1 MDEQRSGDAEGTSR
15 IETVVDV
22 ATRSAAVGL
31 GALLDRPMD
40 PGPEGAPATPLFPLD
55 HWLRFAPSTPMS
67 ELGADGHPRREGL
80 RAASGLPRR
89 MWAGS
94 SIEFHRPVFV
104 GQALTRVTTTE
115 SIVPKQGSTGR
126 LCFVT
131 LRHEVSADGGLALVE
146 RQTLVYREAE
156 EKATTASGP
165 RPDAP
170 PPEGWEWSRQVR
182 PGEVA
187 LFRYSALTFNAH
199 RIHYDLAYATGVE
212 GYPGLVV
219 HGPLMATLLLDA
231 FLRAHPGA
239 APLSFSFTA
248 RSPVFANELLH
259 LCGRPAARGKTA
271 GREASGVQELAV
283 VGPGGRTIVTG
294 HVAYRDA

>member
-1 MDEQRSGDAEGTSR
+1 MDEQRSGDAEGAGR
-15 IETVVDV
+15 VAVDV
-22 ATRSAAVGL
+22 ASRSAAIGL

-40 PGPEGAPATPLFPLD
+40 PGPEDARATPLFPLD

-67 ELGADGHPRREGL
+67 ELGPDGHPRREGL
-80 RAASGLPRR
+80 RAAAGLPRR

-94 SIEFHRPVFV
+94 HIAFHRPVLV
-104 GQALTRVTTTE
+104 GQALRRVTTTE

-131 LRHEVSADGGLALVE
+131 LRHEVSADGDLALVE

-156 EKATTASGP
+156 ERPTTASGP

-170 PPEGWEWSRQVR
+170 SPEGWEWSQQVR

-219 HGPLMATLLLDA
+219 HGPLMATFLLDA
-231 FLRAHPGA
+231 FLRAHQGA
-239 APLSFSFTA
+239 VPLSFSFTA
-248 RSPVFANELLH
+248 RSPVFANELVH
-259 LCGRPAARGKTA
+259 LCGRPAAGEETARG
-271 GREASGVQELAV
+271 EAAAAQELAV
-283 VGPGGRTIVTG
+283 VGPGGRATVTG